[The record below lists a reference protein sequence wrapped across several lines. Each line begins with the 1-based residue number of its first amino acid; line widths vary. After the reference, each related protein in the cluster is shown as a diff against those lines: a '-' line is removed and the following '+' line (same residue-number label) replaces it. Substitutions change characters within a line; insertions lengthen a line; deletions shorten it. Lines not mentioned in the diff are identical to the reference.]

1 VWIDHTPAGDIVY
14 DVEPESSAGQRFLI
28 ELLQALPIEW
38 LL

>member
-1 VWIDHTPAGDIVY
+1 VY